1 MIKKLLI
8 KVSIIVGIMVAVP
21 YYFYGGGKM
30 PGFLQDF
37 GWGGGSAKPVVP
49 ENFSNVVTDKAVTV
63 YKWVD
68 ENGIQHFGS
77 TPPAGVV
84 AEAKHLKPSQNVIQA
99 LKIPEKEDADKEE
112 SIKKDDGVLKN
123 PYNPENMKQIINDAK
138 NVQKLLDQRFENQK
152 EMMNSNR

>member
-8 KVSIIVGIMVAVP
+8 KVGIIVGIMLAVP

-37 GWGGGSAKPVVP
+37 GWGGGTEKPAVP
-49 ENFSNVVTDKAVTV
+49 ENFSNAVTDKEVTV

-68 ENGIQHFGS
+68 KDGIQHFGS
-77 TPPAGVV
+77 TAPAGVV
-84 AEAKHLKPSQNVIQA
+84 AEEKHLRPNDNVIQA
-99 LKIPEKEDADKEE
+99 MKIPEKEETEKKPAVNADA
-112 SIKKDDGVLKN
+112 ILKN
-123 PYNPENMKQIINDAK
+123 PYKPENVKQLINDAK

-152 EMMNSNR
+152 EVMGSGR